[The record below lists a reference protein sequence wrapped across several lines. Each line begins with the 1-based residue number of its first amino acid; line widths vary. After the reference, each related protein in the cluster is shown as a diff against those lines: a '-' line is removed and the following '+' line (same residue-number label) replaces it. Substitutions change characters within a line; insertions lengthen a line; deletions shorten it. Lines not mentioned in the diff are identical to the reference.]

1 MQRSTF
7 PATQSGGSQGAAPCM
22 MVAMRAPFFVLAF
35 VLAALPSLCPAA
47 QKGFDQ
53 IARDA
58 DTARTADRMQD
69 AIRLYRQGVGLRP
82 SWQDGWW
89 CLGSLYYEQDRFPE
103 AQAALARFVAVAP
116 KPGPAYAFLGLSEYE
131 MHDYARAIEHFRKW
145 ALHGSPG
152 TDALLDVAGF
162 HWALLLTREGRFVH
176 ALYLLAAKAQKRG
189 YSPALAEAMGLASLR
204 MASLP
209 EEYPPERREMVWLA
223 GKAAFYASLQP
234 HEFDRADEYARW
246 LLLHYSEE
254 PNVHYF
260 RGTLF
265 DFRKMHDAAKQEY
278 QEELR
283 ISPQHAPAM
292 VELARTYLVDHKFD
306 EAASWAKGAT
316 EIAPGDPVAHYV
328 LGRALLATG
337 HVEESARE
345 LEIAVR
351 RAPDSAPIRFQL
363 ATAYGKLGR
372 KKEAEREFAVFASLK
387 KKPEVLI
394 SPAEREELQEERP
407 GQSQ

>member
-1 MQRSTF
+1 MIL
-7 PATQSGGSQGAAPCM
+7 
-22 MVAMRAPFFVLAF
+22 AMRARFFVVVF
-35 VLAALPSLCPAA
+35 VLAATLPSLCPAA
-47 QKGFDQ
+47 QKGFDE

-58 DTARTADRMQD
+58 DAARTADQMQD

-89 CLGSLYYEQDRFPE
+89 WLGSLYYDQDRFPE
-103 AQAALARFVAVAP
+103 AQAALTRFVAMAP
-116 KPGPAYAFLGLSEYE
+116 EPGPAYAFLALSEYE
-131 MHDYARAIEHFRKW
+131 THNYALSLQHFQKW
-145 ALHGSPG
+145 ELHGSPG

-176 ALYLLAAKAQKRG
+176 ALYLLGAKAQKRG

-223 GKAAFYASLQP
+223 GQAAFYASWQ
-234 HEFDRADEYARW
+234 HRFDLADDYVRK

-260 RGTLF
+260 WGTLF
-265 DFRKMHDAAKQEY
+265 DIRKMHGAAKQQY

-283 ISPQHAPAM
+283 ISPRNAPAM
-292 VELARTYLVDHKFD
+292 VDLARACLTDHQFD
-306 EAASWAKGAT
+306 EAVSWAKRAL
-316 EIAPGDPVAHYV
+316 EIAPGDPLAHYV
-328 LGRALLATG
+328 LGGALLATG
-337 HVEESARE
+337 HSEESARE

-351 RAPDSAPIRFQL
+351 KAPDSAPIRFEL
-363 ATAYGKLGR
+363 ATAYRKLGR
-372 KKEAEREFAVFASLK
+372 KKDADREFAVFASLK

-394 SPAEREELQEERP
+394 SPAERETLQEEVP
-407 GQSQ
+407 GQPH

>member
-1 MQRSTF
+1 MIL
-7 PATQSGGSQGAAPCM
+7 
-22 MVAMRAPFFVLAF
+22 AMRARFFVVVFVLA
-35 VLAALPSLCPAA
+35 AALPSLCPAA
-47 QKGFDQ
+47 QKGFDE

-58 DTARTADRMQD
+58 DAARTADQMQD

-89 CLGSLYYEQDRFPE
+89 WLGSLYYDQDRFPE
-103 AQAALARFVAVAP
+103 AQAALTRFVAMAP
-116 KPGPAYAFLGLSEYE
+116 EPGPAYAFLALSEYE
-131 MHDYARAIEHFRKW
+131 THNYALSLQHFQKW
-145 ALHGSPG
+145 ELHGSPG

-176 ALYLLAAKAQKRG
+176 ALYLLGAKAQKRG

-223 GKAAFYASLQP
+223 GQAAFYASWQ
-234 HEFDRADEYARW
+234 HRFDRADDYARK

-260 RGTLF
+260 WGTLF
-265 DFRKMHDAAKQEY
+265 DIRKMHGAAKQQY

-283 ISPQHAPAM
+283 ISPRNAPAM
-292 VELARTYLVDHKFD
+292 VDLARACLTDHQFD
-306 EAASWAKGAT
+306 EAVSWAKRAL
-316 EIAPGDPVAHYV
+316 EIAPGDPLAHYV
-328 LGRALLATG
+328 LGGALLATG
-337 HVEESARE
+337 HSEESARE

-351 RAPDSAPIRFQL
+351 KAPDSAPIRFEL
-363 ATAYGKLGR
+363 ATAYRKLGR
-372 KKEAEREFAVFASLK
+372 KKDADREFAVFASLK

-394 SPAEREELQEERP
+394 SPAERETLQEEVP
-407 GQSQ
+407 GQPH

>member
-1 MQRSTF
+1 MIL
-7 PATQSGGSQGAAPCM
+7 
-22 MVAMRAPFFVLAF
+22 AMRASIFVLPF
-35 VLAALPSLCPAA
+35 VLAAALPGLCPGA
-47 QKGFDQ
+47 QKGFDE

-58 DTARTADRMQD
+58 DVARTADRLQD
-69 AIRLYRQGVGLRP
+69 AIRLYRQGVDLRP

-89 CLGSLYYEQDRFPE
+89 WLGSLYYDQDRFPE
-103 AQAALARFVAVAP
+103 AQAAFTRFVAMAP
-116 KPGPAYAFLGLSEYE
+116 KPGPGYAFLALSEYE
-131 MHDYARAIEHFRKW
+131 THDYARAIEHFQKW

-204 MASLP
+204 MASLS

-223 GKAAFYASLQP
+223 GQAAVYASLRP
-234 HEFDRADEYARW
+234 HEFDRADEYARR

-265 DFRKMHDAAKQEY
+265 DFRKMNGAARQEY

-283 ISPQHAPAM
+283 ISPRHAPAM
-292 VELARTYLVDHKFD
+292 VELARTHLVDRQFD
-306 EAASWAKGAT
+306 EAASWAKRAT
-316 EIAPGDPVAHYV
+316 EIAPEDPVAHYV
-328 LGRALLATG
+328 LGRALLATE
-337 HVEESARE
+337 HVEESVRE
-345 LEIAVR
+345 LEVAVH

-363 ATAYGKLGR
+363 ATAYRKLGR
-372 KKEAEREFAVFASLK
+372 KKEAEHEFAVFASLK
-387 KKPEVLI
+387 NKPEVLI
-394 SPAEREELQEERP
+394 SPAEREELQEEAP

>member
-1 MQRSTF
+1 
-7 PATQSGGSQGAAPCM
+7 
-22 MVAMRAPFFVLAF
+22 MRVPFFVL
-35 VLAALPSLCPAA
+35 VLLLFAALPGLCPAA

-58 DTARTADRMQD
+58 DAARTADRMQD
-69 AIRLYRQGVGLRP
+69 AIGLYRQGVNLRP

-89 CLGSLYYEQDRFPE
+89 WLGSLYYEQDRFPE
-103 AQAALARFVAVAP
+103 AQAALRRFVAMAP
-116 KPGPAYAFLGLSEYE
+116 QPGPAYAFLGLCEYE
-131 MHDYARAIEHFRKW
+131 THDYVRAMEHFRKW
-145 ALHGSPG
+145 AACGTPG

-223 GKAAFYASLQP
+223 GKAALYAALQP
-234 HEFDRADEYARW
+234 HEFERADEYARR

-265 DFRKMHDAAKQEY
+265 DFRKMRDAARQEY

-283 ISPQHAPAM
+283 ISPRHAPAM
-292 VELARTYLVDHKFD
+292 VELARHYLGDRQYD
-306 EAASWAKGAT
+306 EAASWAKRAT
-316 EIAPGDPVAHYV
+316 EIAPEDPVAHYA
-328 LGRALLATG
+328 LGRALFATG
-337 HVEESARE
+337 YVQESARE
-345 LEIAVR
+345 LETGVR
-351 RAPDSAPIRFQL
+351 LAPDSAPIRFQL
-363 ATAYGKLGR
+363 ATAYRKLGR

-387 KKPEVLI
+387 NKPEVLI
-394 SPAEREELQEERP
+394 SPAEREELEAELP